1 MKDWK
6 SEVTEEMLTPAH
18 RKLADVIGMEATLK
32 LCEVFGG
39 EAVYIPLT
47 DNVYAAVRR
56 KWIRDEYLERNV
68 APRHIARKY
77 GLSEREVQ
85 RIISEIRPTQIDI
98 SSFIEE

>member
-1 MKDWK
+1 MRNWK
-6 SEVTEEMLTPAH
+6 NEVTEEMLTPAH
-18 RKLADVIGMEATLK
+18 RKLADVIGMEAMFK

-56 KWIRDEYLERNV
+56 KWIREEYMAKNV

-98 SSFIEE
+98 SGFIEE

>member
-6 SEVTEEMLTPAH
+6 SEVTEEMLTPSH
-18 RKLADVIGMEATLK
+18 RKLADVIGIEATLR
-32 LCEVFGG
+32 LCETFGG

-56 KWIRDEYLERNV
+56 KWIREEYVAKNV

-85 RIISEIRPTQIDI
+85 RIIGEVRPVQIELSEFMER
-98 SSFIEE
+98 